1 MLDKKKRQSLG
12 RQTTK
17 PSSPQN
23 FISLTNIAATQS
35 DTPENVIQTWMRS
48 KETLKYL
55 TTWESLNN
63 TEFNSEHIDDIMKCA
78 GSNAFTM
85 SPQKWIEL
93 TNAKGIIAKKGRGGA
108 IYACP
113 EIALEFA
120 GWISAEFRM
129 YLNRQIMLAIYV

>member
-1 MLDKKKRQSLG
+1 
-12 RQTTK
+12 
-17 PSSPQN
+17 
-23 FISLTNIAATQS
+23 IH
-35 DTPENVIQTWMRS
+35 TWMRS
-48 KETLKYL
+48 KETLEYL
-55 TTWESLNN
+55 TIWESLNN
-63 TEFNSEHIDDIMKCA
+63 PEFNSEHIDDIMKCA

-129 YLNRQIMLAIYV
+129 YLNRQIMLAIYVCPGRDTNMTSDRFL